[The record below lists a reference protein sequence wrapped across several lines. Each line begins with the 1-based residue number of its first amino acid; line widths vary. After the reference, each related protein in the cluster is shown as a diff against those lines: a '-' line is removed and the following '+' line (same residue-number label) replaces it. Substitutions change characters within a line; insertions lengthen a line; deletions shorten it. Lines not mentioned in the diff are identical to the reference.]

1 MRDPYVPRSG
11 PPRRGARR
19 WRPSAALASLAV
31 AAGIAASAFAAPGP
45 TMEMR
50 RARFALARGA
60 EGDAIAALEAVRREA
75 PGSPRGLEAALLLAD
90 LHFSNGRSPVASGV
104 LADAASA
111 APAGSRAAIDLAR
124 GWLALASG
132 EGDAAR
138 ARFAEA
144 RTSDVALA
152 RDVAEIGHTWVSLAI
167 GGRATNLDAL
177 EQAARHDGPLATRF
191 AASWTLSKAL
201 AHAGEHRRA
210 LREIRRLR
218 RDVRGTEY
226 EDDLE
231 LLLGLA
237 QLEAG
242 RAKDARRTFKRLERR
257 TGAGRSRSPID
268 TGLRF
273 EDLRAS
279 SAGLVARV
287 GALYAERSDR
297 SVGLLPFLGAL
308 LDRDAGRDASWG
320 VLLAERAI
328 AAKKGGNR

>member
-1 MRDPYVPRSG
+1 MRAPYVPRSG
-11 PPRRGARR
+11 PPRTTPRR
-19 WRPSAALASLAV
+19 RRPSVALASLA
-31 AAGIAASAFAAPGP
+31 ALAGVTAIASAAPTP

-60 EGDAIAALEAVRREA
+60 DGDAIAALEAVRRED

-90 LHFSNGRSPVASGV
+90 LHFSNGRSPAAADV
-104 LADAASA
+104 LGEAATA

-152 RDVAEIGHTWVSLAI
+152 RDVAEIGHTWVTLAT

-177 EQAARHDGPLATRF
+177 EGAARRDGPLATRF

-201 AHAGEHRRA
+201 ARAGEHRRA
-210 LREIRRLR
+210 LREVRRLR
-218 RDVRGTEY
+218 GDVRGTEY

-257 TGAGRSRSPID
+257 NGAGWSRSPID
-268 TGLRF
+268 AGLRLD
-273 EDLRAS
+273 DLRAS
-279 SAGLVARV
+279 DGDLVARV

-328 AAKKGGNR
+328 AAKKGGN